1 MSFRSF
7 VSVASALVLLAWL
20 AGSAAAAS
28 AKPASH
34 TVVIEASRFEP
45 ETLTVHAGDKI
56 TWVNKDPFPHTATS
70 AGNFDSALIQPDQ
83 SWTFTPKSKGAFT
96 YICSFHPTTMKGTLR
111 VQ

>member
-1 MSFRSF
+1 MTVR
-7 VSVASALVLLAWL
+7 VATGATILAVALCIV
-20 AGSAAAAS
+20 GVAAS
-28 AKPASH
+28 GRAVPKTH
-34 TVVIEASRFEP
+34 TVTIEGMRFQP
-45 ETLTVHAGDKI
+45 QTLTVSRGDTI
-56 TWVNKDPFPHTATS
+56 VWVNKDPFPHTATS